1 MRFNQYLA
9 ELASVEDGQAI
20 EAHEPTGEASSS
32 VDNPRVRMEVNVLLA
47 NGLND
52 TFVSPEAGIQ
62 AIRKVLHRFGFDL
75 PALYDA
81 DPEGDEVVIEL
92 DQFGVSS
99 DEYQYSI
106 YILYYLTDEGS
117 YEFFAEL
124 GDDNRM
130 EELISDEGDEEED

>member
-81 DPEGDEVVIEL
+81 DPEGDEVVIEI
-92 DQFGVSS
+92 DQYGVSS
-99 DEYQYSI
+99 EEYQYSI